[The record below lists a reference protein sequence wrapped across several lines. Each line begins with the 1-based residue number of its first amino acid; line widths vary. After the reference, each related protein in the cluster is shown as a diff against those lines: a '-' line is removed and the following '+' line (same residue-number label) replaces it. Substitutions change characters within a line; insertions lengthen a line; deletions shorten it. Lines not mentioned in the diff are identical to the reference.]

1 MVVQVR
7 VLKQIKPNS
16 KILICG
22 MPGSG
27 YVGKLAVD
35 YLVKELKAELIA
47 EVYSDSF
54 PPVVI
59 IKRDG
64 VAELIKGEIYSCRDP
79 STKQNLLFFTGGTQP
94 VTAEGEYEV
103 ANTVLEFAKKAN
115 VSLVYSMGAYIL
127 GSFVKNPKVH
137 GTAISKNL
145 LAGLRKHNVLV
156 MKEGSITGMNGL
168 LFALAQLK
176 KMQGICLLGET
187 SGYVVDAKASEAV
200 LEVLNQLLGLK
211 VDMTA
216 LREKGKETE
225 DFIKKLENTNKKIGS
240 SKGSSVGYIS

>member
-7 VLKQIKPNS
+7 VLKQIKPNF

-35 YLVKELKAELIA
+35 YLVKELKAELVA
-47 EVYSDSF
+47 EIYSDSF

-64 VAELIKGEIYSCRDP
+64 VAELIKGEIYSCQDP
-79 STKQNLLFFTGGTQP
+79 STKQNLLIFTGGTQP

-103 ANTVLEFAKKAN
+103 ADAVLEFAKKAN
-115 VSLVYSMGAYIL
+115 VNLVYSMGAYIL
-127 GSFVKNPKVH
+127 GSFVENPQVH
-137 GTAISKNL
+137 GTATSKNL
-145 LAGLRKHNVLV
+145 LAGLRKHNVLI

-168 LFALAQLK
+168 LFALSQLK

-200 LEVLNQLLGLK
+200 LGVLNQLLGLN

-225 DFIKKLENTNKKIGS
+225 DFIKKLEENNRKTGS

>member
-1 MVVQVR
+1 MVVKVHI
-7 VLKQIKPNS
+7 LKQIEPDF

-35 YLVKELKAELIA
+35 YLVKELKGELIA

-64 VAELIKGEIYSCRDP
+64 VAEPIKGEIYSCKDS
-79 STKQNLLFFTGGTQP
+79 STKQNLLIFTGSTQP

-103 ANTVLEFAKKAN
+103 ADTVLEFAKKAN
-115 VSLVYSMGAYIL
+115 VKMVYTMGAYIL

-137 GTAISKNL
+137 GTAINKDL
-145 LAGLRKHNVLV
+145 LVGLRKHKVLV

-168 LFALAQLK
+168 LFALTQLK
-176 KMQGICLLGET
+176 EMKGICLLGET

-200 LEVLNQLLGLK
+200 LEVLNQLLELK

-225 DFIKKLENTNKKIGS
+225 DFIKKLEATNKKGGRPS
-240 SKGSSVGYIS
+240 SSSLGYIS

>member
-1 MVVQVR
+1 
-7 VLKQIKPNS
+7 
-16 KILICG
+16 

-35 YLVKELKAELIA
+35 YLVKELKAELVA

-59 IKRDG
+59 IKGDG
-64 VAELIKGEIYSCRDP
+64 VAELIKGEIYSCQDP
-79 STKQNLLFFTGGTQP
+79 STKQNLLIFTGGTQP

-115 VSLVYSMGAYIL
+115 VSIVYSMGAYIL
-127 GSFVKNPKVH
+127 GSFVETPKVH
-137 GTAISKNL
+137 GTAISKKL
-145 LAGLRKHNVLV
+145 LAGLRKNKVLV

-176 KMQGICLLGET
+176 KMEGICLLGET

-216 LREKGKETE
+216 LRAKGKETE
-225 DFIKKLENTNKKIGS
+225 DFIKKLEETNKKTGS
-240 SKGSSVGYIS
+240 PKGSSVGYIS

>member
-1 MVVQVR
+1 MR
-7 VLKQIKPNS
+7 VLKQVEHDS
-16 KILICG
+16 EILICG

-35 YLVKELKAELIA
+35 YLVKELKGVLIA

-64 VAELIKGEIYSCRDP
+64 VAEPIKGEIYSCKDP
-79 STKQNLLFFTGGTQP
+79 STKQNLLIFTGGTQP

-103 ANTVLEFAKKAN
+103 ADTVLEFARKAN
-115 VSLVYSMGAYIL
+115 VSLVYTMGAYIL
-127 GSFVKNPKVH
+127 GSFVEKPKVH
-137 GTAISKNL
+137 GTAINKDL
-145 LAGLRKHNVLV
+145 LAGLRKHDVLV

-176 KMQGICLLGET
+176 DMKGICLLGET

-216 LREKGKETE
+216 LRAKGKETE
-225 DFIKKLENTNKKIGS
+225 DFIKKLEATNKKAGR
-240 SKGSSVGYIS
+240 SKGSSLGYIS